1 VSGGLHREATQS
13 SPAPAEAS
21 WTIARLVP
29 SWISDASESAPRP
42 MTMHHDLPRFAAIVE
57 RASLVLN
64 ATEPC
69 VLRPA
74 PKDTGVLQ
82 TDAIEDWA
90 FCKPSRI
97 VFTARH
103 MMATRAAIFLHLA
116 RSLRSATRCT
126 SAARLAWAT
135 AATRTLAHADRLHI
149 QAGISVRRPRTLQ
162 RKTTPSGFSTD
173 SGTPTLRMPRI

>member
-1 VSGGLHREATQS
+1 
-13 SPAPAEAS
+13 
-21 WTIARLVP
+21 
-29 SWISDASESAPRP
+29 

-64 ATEPC
+64 VTEPC

-103 MMATRAAIFLHLA
+103 MDGDESGYIF
-116 RSLRSATRCT
+116 T
-126 SAARLAWAT
+126 
-135 AATRTLAHADRLHI
+135 
-149 QAGISVRRPRTLQ
+149 
-162 RKTTPSGFSTD
+162 F
-173 SGTPTLRMPRI
+173 GTVLTKCDTVHKCR

>member
-29 SWISDASESAPRP
+29 SWIGYASESAPRP

-69 VLRPA
+69 VLRLA
-74 PKDTGVLQ
+74 LKDTGVLQ
-82 TDAIEDWA
+82 TDAIEAWA

-116 RSLRSATRCT
+116 RSLRSATRPQVPLRWHAQQPQHAPWRMQTDRT
-126 SAARLAWAT
+126 SRLESRALGPERCSERQRHPAFRPT
-135 AATRTLAHADRLHI
+135 PE
-149 QAGISVRRPRTLQ
+149 RRR
-162 RKTTPSGFSTD
+162 
-173 SGTPTLRMPRI
+173 